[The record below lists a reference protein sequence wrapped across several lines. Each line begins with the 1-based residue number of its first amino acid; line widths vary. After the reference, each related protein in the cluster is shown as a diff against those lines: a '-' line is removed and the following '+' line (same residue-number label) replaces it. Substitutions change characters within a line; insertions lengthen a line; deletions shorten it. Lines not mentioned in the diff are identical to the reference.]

1 MKDNFSSR
9 FQNHL
14 LCPLCENARDDQPHL
29 LECTELQSRM
39 KTKELNKGKVEYK
52 DIFESVDRQKEAVQ
66 LILQL
71 INIREELVDEN
82 LVKKA
87 NPSNSSEML
96 MDIDNLLHS
105 IVHCS
110 FGK

>member
-1 MKDNFSSR
+1 MVNVKD
-9 FQNHL
+9 NHL

-39 KTKELNKGKVEYK
+39 KTEELSKGKVEYK

-71 INIREELVDEN
+71 LNIREEQVDEN
-82 LVKKA
+82 LVKKN
-87 NPSNSSEML
+87 NPSNLSDEML
-96 MDIDNLLHS
+96 MDSDNLLHS